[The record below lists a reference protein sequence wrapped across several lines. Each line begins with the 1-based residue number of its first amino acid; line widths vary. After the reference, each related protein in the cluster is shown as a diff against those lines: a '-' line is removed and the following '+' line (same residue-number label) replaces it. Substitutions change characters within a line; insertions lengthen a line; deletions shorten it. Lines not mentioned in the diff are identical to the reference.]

1 MHKDDPVNYG
11 ITEVQYIKKAFE
23 YDTPVEYVFNSI
35 SWKIPIILSPVWLRC
50 LSQPLIPLAEFS
62 LSAALNSSLS
72 LQQESHRT
80 L

>member
-35 SWKIPIILSPVWLRC
+35 SWKIPIILSPV
-50 LSQPLIPLAEFS
+50 
-62 LSAALNSSLS
+62 
-72 LQQESHRT
+72 
-80 L
+80 